1 MNSNSTIQEMSQIES
16 GIFTGRN
23 FGSIEKSGIPRE
35 ESPALPETLSIEGNP
50 RTGGGWKILASVF
63 FVCLGCWVLY
73 GVVTSTGKAD
83 DTTGLVCLLAA
94 ISILIGFAIPC
105 NAHTY
110 LDLTRRELIRETHYA
125 GFEVSRRRLPFAG
138 FQAIV
143 VRHLVHEA
151 EGETSYTGSVGL
163 KPRHGGAVLWLK
175 NFQTTADEIPAAAY
189 AYAREMNRLTGIPL
203 PLPFERPRIPAPR
216 ASHQVQ
222 MSRRGRLAPRIRQPG
237 PLQTG

>member
-1 MNSNSTIQEMSQIES
+1 MNSNSTIQEMGQIES
-16 GIFTGRN
+16 GISTGRN

-105 NAHTY
+105 NAHAY

-125 GFEVSRRRLPFAG
+125 GFEVSSRRLPFAG

-143 VRHLVHEA
+143 VRHLVHEG
-151 EGETSYTGSVGL
+151 EGETSYTGSVGF
-163 KPRHGGAVLWLK
+163 KPVDTGSVVWLK
-175 NFQTTADEIPAAAY
+175 HFSASADEIPAEAHAY
-189 AYAREMNRLTGIPL
+189 ALDLHMLTGIPMP
-203 PLPFERPRIPAPR
+203 PLTMPQR
-216 ASHQVQ
+216 
-222 MSRRGRLAPRIRQPG
+222 
-237 PLQTG
+237 